1 MFRYVI
7 GIDGGGTKTEG
18 VLLDGT
24 GRLLARERDGATNPN
39 DIGVDVACRRLA
51 NMAET
56 LVERV
61 GVDPRDCCLFGGIA
75 GALNHR
81 EDMKQRLSR
90 LCPSLGSIDIGSDVV
105 NLLSSELPEGDG
117 ACIVCGTGSACFLR
131 RGRELVRIGGWGYLL
146 DSAGSGYD
154 IGRQG
159 LEAALRAYDR
169 RGAATCLTER
179 LADVLG
185 CPVEQGITRIYDGGK
200 PYIASMA
207 PAVFSAAAEGDEV
220 AEAILNRNAAA
231 IAEYIAAARRWLDND
246 REPLPVVQGTAVMQS
261 MTVILGGGIGQH
273 YDPAWADR
281 IGRLTDPS
289 LKASIRTAHA
299 PAVWGAAVEAY
310 RRSGQTPEF
319 RELYGTFMT
328 GYEKE
333 RQECK

>member
-18 VLLDGT
+18 VLLDGR
-24 GRLLARERDGATNPN
+24 GCLLARERDGATNPN

-51 NMAET
+51 DMAET

-90 LCPSLGSIDIGSDVV
+90 LRPSLGSVDIGSDVV
-105 NLLSSELPEGDG
+105 NLLSCELPEGDG

-246 REPLPVVQGTAVMQS
+246 REPLPG
-261 MTVILGGGIGQH
+261 MTVILGGGISQH

-289 LKASIRTAHA
+289 LKARIRTAHA

-310 RRSGQTPEF
+310 RRSGQAPAF
-319 RELYGTFMT
+319 RELYKTFMT

>member
-18 VLLDGT
+18 VLLDGR
-24 GRLLARERDGATNPN
+24 GCLLARERDGATNPN

-51 NMAET
+51 GMAET
-56 LVERV
+56 LVERA
-61 GVDPRDCCLFGGIA
+61 GVAPGDCCLFGGIA

-81 EDMKQRLSR
+81 EDMKQRLSH

-169 RGAATCLTER
+169 RGPATRLTER

-207 PAVFSAAAEGDEV
+207 PAVFSAATEGDEV
-220 AEAILNRNAAA
+220 AEAILNRNASA

-246 REPLPVVQGTAVMQS
+246 REPLPV
-261 MTVILGGGIGQH
+261 MTVLLGGGISQH

-289 LKASIRTAHA
+289 LNVKICTAHA

-310 RRSGQTPEF
+310 RRSGQTPAF
-319 RELYGTFMT
+319 RELYETFIT